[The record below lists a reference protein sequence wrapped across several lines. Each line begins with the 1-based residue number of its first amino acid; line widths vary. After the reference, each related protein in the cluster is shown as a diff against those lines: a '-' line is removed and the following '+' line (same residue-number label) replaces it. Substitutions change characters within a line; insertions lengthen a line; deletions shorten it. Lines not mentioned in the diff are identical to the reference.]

1 MTTRVL
7 IALDDTSTSLYV
19 AHEAVRL
26 LAPMAQVEYLVINV
40 SRFPIVWSD
49 AASFGA
55 VMPLNVLPSL
65 PAVEEREAEARA
77 LLDGRVAASRG
88 AR

>member
-26 LAPMAQVEYLVINV
+26 LAPMAQVNYLAINV
-40 SRFPIVWSD
+40 PRFPIVWSD
-49 AASFGA
+49 T
-55 VMPLNVLPSL
+55 P
-65 PAVEEREAEARA
+65 
-77 LLDGRVAASRG
+77 
-88 AR
+88 